1 MGCRL
6 QEKAIRSPHSV
17 SLTVQAV
24 VRLNK
29 YGVKKFKVVTKNRPI
44 VSKIE
49 GDLYYFDWPELQLE
63 EYFKRFGRAAIVIE
77 PASLKEKIKKFY
89 YYGLREYSK

>member
-1 MGCRL
+1 MLDSFTVLLANVLVELHLFILQARFRPLLQITGCR
-6 QEKAIRSPHSV
+6 
-17 SLTVQAV
+17 
-24 VRLNK
+24 
-29 YGVKKFKVVTKNRPI
+29 FRPL

-63 EYFKRFGRAAIVIE
+63 EYFKRFGRDAIVIK
-77 PASLKEKIKKFY
+77 PTSLKEKIKKFY

>member
-1 MGCRL
+1 MEKKDRISQFMY
-6 QEKAIRSPHSV
+6 QERMTDKD
-17 SLTVQAV
+17 Q
-24 VRLNK
+24 
-29 YGVKKFKVVTKNRPI
+29 FKVITKNRPI

-63 EYFKRFGRAAIVIE
+63 EYFKRFGRDAIVIE